1 MNIVFDISEDEV
13 PIFLAEV
20 DEHLQVLDDILIRLE
35 KEAADTELVQTVFRS
50 AHTIKGMAG
59 MIGHRRMTEITHALE
74 TILDGV
80 RKNSIQISTPLI
92 NSCLDA
98 VDRLRILREEVI
110 TAQTSEVDMED
121 LIQSLKDLAIPGKE
135 AAAPAEEKKPA
146 EIKIDAVSEPEPV
159 KTPVIPALV
168 AEPPD
173 AVAAPAQPVKRT
185 VKVAAAIAPDTIASA
200 ARAFQLMMALQEAG
214 EIQEMDPT
222 QAQIETAS
230 AVTKFTASLV
240 TTEPQEKISIN
251 LNRISGFEDI
261 SLDGIS
267 IFVKETPVQA
277 PPTERRAD
285 RRSDSSAA
293 ERSSA
298 SGEQNPQAERRA
310 DRRSD
315 NNNGS
320 DQANAAGQPGGD
332 VFYGRRS
339 TDDPSRR
346 VPEPANKPVLDVTGR
361 RSTDM
366 TVRTNVERLDSLM
379 NLVGELITDRNHLQQ
394 IRTRLEADS
403 RLNGEIEN
411 LSESVTHLGRITDQL
426 QEEVM
431 RIRMLPVGSVF
442 NKFPRMVRDM
452 AQKVGK
458 QIDVIIRGEDTEMD
472 RSMIE
477 EINDPLIHLVRNSVD
492 HGIES
497 PQARIAA
504 GKPERGTLTL
514 TARHE
519 QGRIILTVEDDGGG
533 IDPQKLKA
541 SALQKGL
548 ITPEEAASL
557 TEEQSID
564 LMFMAGL
571 STAQKIT
578 DISGRGV
585 GLDIVNTN
593 IQRVNGS
600 IDVQTQLGF
609 GTQFQII
616 LPLTLA
622 IVPSLL
628 VNVNHATFAI
638 PLVMITETLRIE
650 KSDIKS
656 VYRRPVTLLRG
667 NVLSLL
673 HLTDIFAFEKN
684 DEEKKYI
691 FAVVVQSGKQKV
703 GLIVD
708 KLLGE
713 EEVVVKSLGSFI
725 GDIPGV
731 SSAAILG
738 DGKVALIVDVFG
750 LFKLAGL

>member
-1 MNIVFDISEDEV
+1 MEIIFDISEDEV

-35 KEAADTELVQTVFRS
+35 KESDDAELVQTVFRS

-74 TILDGV
+74 TALDGV
-80 RKNSIQISTPLI
+80 RKKSIQISTPLI
-92 NSCLDA
+92 NICLDA
-98 VDRLRILREEVI
+98 VDRLRLLRDEVV
-110 TAQTSEVDMED
+110 TAQTSEIDTDELV
-121 LIQSLKDLAIPGKE
+121 QSLKDLTQVRKEDLPVTVSTPDQKAEAIPVAKTGKT
-135 AAAPAEEKKPA
+135 ATSKQKQKTASRTASLVAPGINQSAQTRVVQILA
-146 EIKIDAVSEPEPV
+146 N
-159 KTPVIPALV
+159 IPA
-168 AEPPD
+168 
-173 AVAAPAQPVKRT
+173 
-185 VKVAAAIAPDTIASA
+185 DTIASA
-200 ARAFQLMMALQEAG
+200 ARAFQLLMALQELG
-214 EIQEMDPT
+214 DIQSMTPT
-222 QAQIETAS
+222 QAEIETAS
-230 AVTKFTASLV
+230 SVSDISASLV
-240 TTEPQEKISIN
+240 TSQPFEKISAELIQ
-251 LNRISGFEDI
+251 LSSLGEISVDGVTILSNGAPVAVDI
-261 SLDGIS
+261 QEIS
-267 IFVKETPVQA
+267 SELLETAQENVSAPASSAELTTQAAIDPVPA
-277 PPTERRAD
+277 RRSTDIAD
-285 RRSDSSAA
+285 RRSVEAPA
-293 ERSSA
+293 KAIE
-298 SGEQNPQAERRA
+298 
-310 DRRSD
+310 
-315 NNNGS
+315 
-320 DQANAAGQPGGD
+320 AN
-332 VFYGRRS
+332 
-339 TDDPSRR
+339 
-346 VPEPANKPVLDVTGR
+346 GR

-394 IRTRLEADS
+394 IRGRLEADS
-403 RLNGEIEN
+403 RLNGRLEQF
-411 LSESVTHLGRITDQL
+411 SESVTHLGRITDQL

-452 AQKVGK
+452 SQKIGK
-458 QIDVIIRGEDTEMD
+458 LIDVVIHGEETEID
-472 RSMIE
+472 RSMLD
-477 EINDPLIHLVRNSVD
+477 EINDPLIHLIRNSVD

-497 PQARIAA
+497 PQKRIAA
-504 GKPERGTLTL
+504 GKPERGTITL

-519 QGRIILTVEDDGGG
+519 QGRILLTVEDDGGG
-533 IDPQKLKA
+533 IDAKRLRD
-541 SALQKGL
+541 SAVQKGL
-548 ITPEEAASL
+548 ITPEEAAGL

-600 IDVQTQLGF
+600 IEVETQLGF

-628 VNVNHATFAI
+628 VGVNKSTFAI
-638 PLVMITETLRIE
+638 PLVMITETLRLE
-650 KSDIKS
+650 KSDIKYI
-656 VYRRPVTLLRG
+656 YRKPVTLLRG

-673 HLTDIFAFEKN
+673 NLSDIFNFSRD
-684 DEEKKYI
+684 DEQRKYL
-691 FAVVVQSGKQKV
+691 FAVVVHSGKQRV

-708 KLLGE
+708 SLIGE
-713 EEVVVKSLGSFI
+713 EEVVVKSLGAFI
-725 GDIPGV
+725 GDIPGI

-750 LFKLAGL
+750 LFKLAGI

>member
-1 MNIVFDISEDEV
+1 MEIVFDISEDEV

-35 KEAADTELVQTVFRS
+35 KEDTDSELVQTIFRS

-59 MIGHRRMTEITHALE
+59 MIGHRRMTDLTHALE
-74 TILDGV
+74 SALDGV
-80 RKNSIQISTPLI
+80 RKKSILISTPLI
-92 NSCLDA
+92 NTCLEA
-98 VDRLRILREEVI
+98 VDRLRLLREEVV
-110 TAQTSEVDMED
+110 TAQTSDIDIEELVQD
-121 LIQSLKDLAIPGKE
+121 LKDLTQVKQDVSPLPTLVSVDE
-135 AAAPAEEKKPA
+135 LAALFEKTDSAVVAADNKPVA
-146 EIKIDAVSEPEPV
+146 N
-159 KTPVIPALV
+159 TPVDMTRAVHIRAIIPV
-168 AEPPD
+168 D
-173 AVAAPAQPVKRT
+173 S
-185 VKVAAAIAPDTIASA
+185 IASA
-200 ARAFQLMMALQEAG
+200 ARAFQLMMALQELG
-214 EIQEMDPT
+214 EIQEMNPT

-230 AVTKFTASLV
+230 AVKEFTAVLISS
-240 TTEPQEKISIN
+240 ESFEKISAD
-251 LNRISGFEDI
+251 LNRISG
-261 SLDGIS
+261 LDQV
-267 IFVKETPVQA
+267 FVDGVSVLVDELPVSTA
-277 PPTERRAD
+277 IKKTA
-285 RRSDSSAA
+285 SDSS
-293 ERSSA
+293 ESSVVN
-298 SGEQNPQAERRA
+298 G
-310 DRRSD
+310 
-315 NNNGS
+315 NGS
-320 DQANAAGQPGGD
+320 LPAEPSGQAG
-332 VFYGRRS
+332 YGRRA
-339 TDDPSRR
+339 TDVGGGRR
-346 VPEPANKPVLDVTGR
+346 ASDVAARPAAEVIGR

-394 IRTRLEADS
+394 IRGRLEADNRS
-403 RLNGEIEN
+403 NNNIEQ

-458 QIDVIIRGEDTEMD
+458 QIDVIIHGEETEMD
-472 RSMIE
+472 RSMID

-497 PQARIAA
+497 PKDRIAA
-504 GKPERGTLTL
+504 GKPERGTITI

-519 QGRIILTVEDDGGG
+519 QGRVILTVEDDGGG
-533 IDPQKLKA
+533 IDGRKLKA
-541 SALQKGL
+541 SAIQKGL
-548 ITPEEAASL
+548 ISPEEAAAL
-557 TEEQSID
+557 TEEQSIY
-564 LMFMAGL
+564 LMFIAGL

-600 IDVQTQLGF
+600 IDVETQLGF
-609 GTQFQII
+609 GTQFQIT

-628 VNVNHATFAI
+628 VGVNHATFAI
-638 PLVMITETLRIE
+638 PLVMITETLRLE
-650 KSDIKS
+650 KTDIKH
-656 VYRRPVTLLRG
+656 VYRKPVTLLRG

-673 HLTDIFAFEKN
+673 KLSDIFNFVEN
-684 DEEKKYI
+684 DEQQKYL
-691 FAVVVQSGKQKV
+691 FAVVVQSGKQRV

-708 KLLGE
+708 SLVGE
-713 EEVVVKSLGSFI
+713 EEVVVKSLGAFI
-725 GDIPGV
+725 GDIPGI

-750 LFKLAGL
+750 LFKLAGI

>member
-74 TILDGV
+74 TVLDGV

-110 TAQTSEVDMED
+110 SGQTSEIEMDD
-121 LIQSLKDLAIPGKE
+121 LVLFLKDLAVPGKE
-135 AAAPAEEKKPA
+135 TAAPVEEKKPVREP
-146 EIKIDAVSEPEPV
+146 EIIAVPVVPEPV
-159 KTPVIPALV
+159 KEPEKTTVSTETVSPTQTPKRTVHVSAVIPA
-168 AEPPD
+168 
-173 AVAAPAQPVKRT
+173 
-185 VKVAAAIAPDTIASA
+185 DTIASA
-200 ARAFQLMMALQEAG
+200 ARAFQMMMALQEAG
-214 EIQEMDPT
+214 EILEMDPT

-230 AVTKFTASLV
+230 AVTTFSASILTAES
-240 TTEPQEKISIN
+240 QEKISAN
-251 LNRISGFEDI
+251 LNRISGFDEI
-261 SLDGIS
+261 MLDGVS
-267 IFVKETPVQA
+267 ILVKEAAPAAPVN
-277 PPTERRAD
+277 
-285 RRSDSSAA
+285 
-293 ERSSA
+293 
-298 SGEQNPQAERRA
+298 NPVVERRA

-315 NNNGS
+315 NNNDSNQSSS
-320 DQANAAGQPGGD
+320 DIT
-332 VFYGRRS
+332 YGRRS
-339 TDDPSRR
+339 TDDPNRR
-346 VPEPANKPVLDVTGR
+346 VPEAANKPVLDVTGR

-492 HGIES
+492 HGIET

-541 SALQKGL
+541 SAVQKGL

-593 IQRVNGS
+593 IQRVNGT
-600 IDVQTQLGF
+600 IDVQTQLGL

-628 VNVNHATFAI
+628 VNVNNATFAI

-684 DEEKKYI
+684 DEDKKYI